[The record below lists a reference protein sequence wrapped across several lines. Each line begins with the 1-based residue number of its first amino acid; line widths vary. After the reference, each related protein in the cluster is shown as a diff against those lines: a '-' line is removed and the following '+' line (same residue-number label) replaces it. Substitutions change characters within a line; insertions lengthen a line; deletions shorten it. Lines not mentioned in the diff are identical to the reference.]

1 MDVVQRQGRDHGV
14 CGRQR
19 VQEATFLKRDPIRET
34 GQPSASLAEHVRVN
48 VENGNPDTGKPIEHS
63 RRERTGAATEVEDM
77 PVDRRECREQ
87 LDTGCDHLVV
97 VWDQAPDLVV
107 VAIGVDVEMT
117 LDRVR
122 LTTGHWASLH
132 RPSVSSA
139 RAPSRLDRA
148 MARPP
153 GGSLAEVVAVG
164 CQDAGGKNQDPHGGG
179 DDADNDDPGP
189 VLRGRLGGTGGY
201 HDPQN
206 ESDQRHRDA
215 RDVAEDDESTG
226 AVAPDVGCGA
236 VVRCVVDG
244 PVFAVWSG
252 WCCSA
257 HPRYLSSDRRADAE
271 RLATRDTAALT
282 ATTVNGVAVGSGVLA
297 DIELAERPD
306 SSGPDVAS
314 RS

>member
-1 MDVVQRQGRDHGV
+1 
-14 CGRQR
+14 
-19 VQEATFLKRDPIRET
+19 
-34 GQPSASLAEHVRVN
+34 
-48 VENGNPDTGKPIEHS
+48 
-63 RRERTGAATEVEDM
+63 
-77 PVDRRECREQ
+77 
-87 LDTGCDHLVV
+87 
-97 VWDQAPDLVV
+97 
-107 VAIGVDVEMT
+107 GVDVEMT

-132 RPSVSSA
+132 RPSVSST

-164 CQDAGGKNQDPHGGG
+164 CQDAGGKSQDPHGGG

-282 ATTVNGVAVGSGVLA
+282 ATTVNGVSVGSGVLA

-306 SSGPDVAS
+306 SSGPDVARAPPLQFRARGSARSLLLVCRTNALRVVLTSGSDRAAPFRNRCVRMGAAAWIRGTS
-314 RS
+314 RSISTECSHVNRVCCMQNRDRRLREERMASTNGG